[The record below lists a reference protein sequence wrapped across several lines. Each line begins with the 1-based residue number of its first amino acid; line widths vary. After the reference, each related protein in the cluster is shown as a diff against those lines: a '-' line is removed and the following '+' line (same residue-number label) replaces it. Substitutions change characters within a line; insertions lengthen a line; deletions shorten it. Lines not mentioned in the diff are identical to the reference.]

1 MAEARRLVHTKSEP
15 MCLSDAYQ
23 LQGEGEKRTMIVWEV
38 WAQEGL
44 ETQENKLESA
54 IAWEVW
60 AQESLET
67 QENKVESAIAWEVI
81 WENLAYQ
88 LQCEGEE
95 KQIIIIWE
103 NLAYKLQGE
112 GEEKRIV
119 TMLAYFIKFLRMPVW
134 RSQRPRL
141 LLLGAEDMPHREILI
156 RKIATILQ
164 MTRNK
169 VEAEAKDNRGK
180 DFRDRVLLREG

>member
-1 MAEARRLVHTKSEP
+1 MAEARRLVHT
-15 MCLSDAYQ
+15 
-23 LQGEGEKRTMIVWEV
+23 EGEKRTMIVWEV
-38 WAQEGL
+38 WAQESL
-44 ETQENKLESA
+44 ETQENKVESA

-95 KQIIIIWE
+95 KQTIIIWE

-112 GEEKRIV
+112 GEEKQTNRD
-119 TMLAYFIKFLRMPVW
+119 LEAP
-134 RSQRPRL
+134 RSTPS
-141 LLLGAEDMPHREILI
+141 
-156 RKIATILQ
+156 
-164 MTRNK
+164 
-169 VEAEAKDNRGK
+169 
-180 DFRDRVLLREG
+180 